1 MSSVCI
7 FSNLISTK
15 IYSLIDTV
23 GMLGHSISIILTIDA
38 HFIPTM
44 QDQVARIMAEI
55 LTPIPIE
62 LESKS

>member
-1 MSSVCI
+1 
-7 FSNLISTK
+7 
-15 IYSLIDTV
+15 LIDTV